1 VPGKSRVALRTVALG
16 YLAMVLVLPVGAI
29 VWRTF
34 GHGVAPVWRAV
45 TTPDALHAF
54 WLTILITAIAVPLN
68 TVFGVACGVVLARQ
82 QFLGKRVLD
91 SVINL
96 PFAISPVVVGLAL
109 VLVYGQTGW
118 VGSWLAERGIQVIFA
133 LPGMV
138 LATVF
143 ISLPYVVREVT
154 PVLREVGT
162 EQEEAARTLGASKLS
177 AFLRVTLPAIR
188 WGVAYGV
195 VLTTARALGEFGAV
209 AIVSGRLAGQTE
221 TLTLFV
227 ENHFEQ
233 FDQAGA
239 YGAALALALL
249 ALLTLLAMT
258 AVPSFQTFARS
269 TPREVIRMTHDGD
282 QGSPAPTGQAVFR
295 VGTGLRRREG
305 H

>member
-1 VPGKSRVALRTVALG
+1 VSSRIALRTTALAW
-16 YLAMVLVLPVGAI
+16 LAMVLVLPVGAV

-34 GHGVAPVWRAV
+34 AHGFAPVWQAI
-45 TTPDALHAF
+45 TTPDALHAL
-54 WLTILITAIAVPLN
+54 WLTVLITAIAVPVN
-68 TVFGVACGVVLARQ
+68 TVFGLACGVVLARQ
-82 QFLGKRVLD
+82 EFRGKRLLD
-91 SVINL
+91 SIINL

-109 VLVYGQTGW
+109 VLVYGQRGW
-118 VGSWLAERGIQVIFA
+118 FGGWLAEHGVQVIFA

-138 LATVF
+138 IATVF

-154 PVLREVGT
+154 PVLKEVGT
-162 EQEEAARTLGASKLS
+162 EQEEAARTLGASKLR
-177 AFLRVTLPAIR
+177 AFVRVTLPAIR

-227 ENHFEQ
+227 ENHFEA

-239 YGAALALALL
+239 YGAALVLAGL

-258 AVPSFQTFARS
+258 
-269 TPREVIRMTHDGD
+269 
-282 QGSPAPTGQAVFR
+282 
-295 VGTGLRRREG
+295 GLRRREG

>member
-1 VPGKSRVALRTVALG
+1 VPGKLALRTVALG

-34 GHGVAPVWRAV
+34 AGGLPPVWHAV

-54 WLTILITAIAVPLN
+54 QVTVLITIIAVPLN

-82 QFLGKRVLD
+82 SFPRKRLLS
-91 SVINL
+91 SVIDL
-96 PFAISPVVVGLAL
+96 PFAVSPVVVGLAL

-118 VGSWLAERGIQVIFA
+118 VGSWLAARGVQVIFA
-133 LPGMV
+133 VPGMV

-154 PVLREVGT
+154 PVLAEVGT
-162 EQEEAARTLGASKLS
+162 EQEEAARTLGASRLS

-188 WGVAYGV
+188 WGLAYGV

-227 ENHFEQ
+227 ENHFEM

-239 YGAALALALL
+239 YGAALVLAALAL
-249 ALLTLLAMT
+249 ATLLAM
-258 AVPSFQTFARS
+258 
-269 TPREVIRMTHDGD
+269 
-282 QGSPAPTGQAVFR
+282 
-295 VGTGLRRREG
+295 TGLRRREG